1 MTIAVEITT
10 SAAHHCG
17 SQRTTSPVGLPL
29 FDHCALSGE
38 LYQEAVSELG
48 AVHGAFN
55 GEPSEGSEDAACVP
69 TEGVRRTGKR
79 TTPVDG
85 FVLGLRRDN
94 VLVGGMDLGQEA
106 CLLLLPGQT
115 SPLPWVRGGRT
126 VRSHLC
132 VFDPHGFR
140 SNWKSCQATYFCK
153 YNYIHTLV
161 LFQGTINI
169 H

>member
-1 MTIAVEITT
+1 MTT
-10 SAAHHCG
+10 SAAHHGG

-38 LYQEAVSELG
+38 LYQEAVGELG

-55 GEPSEGSEDAACVP
+55 EEPGEGSEDAACVP

-94 VLVGGMDLGQEA
+94 VLVRGMDLGHEA
-106 CLLLLPGQT
+106 CLSCFPGRHLNCHGPFDQLQRRGPLGGARFRFATVGQQLP
-115 SPLPWVRGGRT
+115 L
-126 VRSHLC
+126 
-132 VFDPHGFR
+132 
-140 SNWKSCQATYFCK
+140 
-153 YNYIHTLV
+153 
-161 LFQGTINI
+161 
-169 H
+169 